1 MKHLRFLAL
10 STIVLLPLIANA
22 LSPRFLFLDVPA
34 EAWFFSSVEQAVDL
48 GIVSGYKDA
57 QGNPTGTFGP
67 ENSVT
72 FAEALKIAIESA
84 GYDSNLG
91 QGYGHWA
98 AKYLSIAIGE
108 RFSLTPNQ
116 NVDLDRPATRSEVA
130 SLIADAFRV
139 QMPPYFIPAFTDV
152 SASNRFAFDI
162 QALQR
167 DAILS
172 GDTDTAGN
180 ATGRF
185 RPESTIN
192 RAEMVKIAVAARTFY
207 SLEARS
213 SSSSRSSSSGSG
225 CVLSQ
230 CGEYPMGMPNWQCP
244 DGSLGGP
251 SCERL
256 PDSRCGWLVRQCAPL
271 SSSSR
276 SSSFSSSRSSSV
288 SSRHSSSSRSA
299 LPSVT
304 VLYSLSGFSPSVIR
318 VKVGQ
323 TVIFK
328 NTTDD
333 DEMWVASNP
342 HPTHIGYSGFDQGT
356 GVIKDGE
363 YVFVFIQKGTW
374 GYHNHLNTAKTGQI
388 IVE

>member
-1 MKHLRFLAL
+1 MKHLRFLVL
-10 STIVLLPLIANA
+10 SAIVLLPLIANA

-34 EAWFFSSVEQAVDL
+34 DAWFFSSVEQAVDL

-152 SASNRFAFDI
+152 TAFNRFAFDI

-192 RAEMVKIAVAARTFY
+192 RAEMVKIAIAARTFY
-207 SLEARS
+207 LSKTQSSASSHSSSL
-213 SSSSRSSSSGSG
+213 SSSRSS
-225 CVLSQ
+225 
-230 CGEYPMGMPNWQCP
+230 
-244 DGSLGGP
+244 
-251 SCERL
+251 
-256 PDSRCGWLVRQCAPL
+256 
-271 SSSSR
+271 
-276 SSSFSSSRSSSV
+276 V
-288 SSRHSSSSRSA
+288 SSRSSSSRSA

-304 VLYSLSGFSPSVIR
+304 VLYSLGGFSPSIIR
-318 VKVGQ
+318 IKAGQ

-328 NTTDD
+328 NTTEE

-342 HPTHIGYSGFDQGT
+342 HPTHIGYSGFDQHR
-356 GVIKDGE
+356 GVVKDEE
-363 YVFVFIQKGTW
+363 YAFTFLQKGTW
-374 GYHNHLNTAKTGQI
+374 GYHNHLNPSRGGQV